1 MTGEQRDPSSTTP
14 PSSGETDRETGEHHD
29 VQDVETGGVPEPL
42 ELVLL
47 RRRLEL
53 DSEHLDKF
61 REHLEESRQELNQDI
76 QELNDY
82 RRWLVRYRERLRKLR
97 RGLSVG
103 AAAMSGTAFVGA
115 ALDSYNNFLGYA
127 TPEIWLGAAVTLAG
141 LAIGTGRKSAPEGD
155 PPNPLDQLTNGQ

>member
-1 MTGEQRDPSSTTP
+1 MSDESGTSGAAP
-14 PSSGETDRETGEHHD
+14 PSSGEMDRGAGEHD
-29 VQDVETGGVPEPL
+29 VQDVE
-42 ELVLL
+42 LV
-47 RRRLEL
+47 RQ
-53 DSEHLDKF
+53 
-61 REHLEESRQELNQDI
+61 RQELNEARERLTRHRRDLMAYDERLEERRQEIDQDI

-82 RRWLVRYRERLRKLR
+82 RRGLVRYRERLRILR

-141 LAIGTGRKSAPEGD
+141 LAIGTGRKSESDPEGN
-155 PPNPLDQLTNGQ
+155 PPDQLTNGQ